1 MTNKEVL
8 ERGVPHEGE
17 ELMYFLLSDFWDKL
31 KEHGNLDAYSKC
43 PINLVSAYKDFLNQ
57 ETIVD
62 TNIHDKY
69 HNAEIVTEDA
79 EIVTDAEWREL

>member
-1 MTNKEVL
+1 MKNKEVL
-8 ERGVPHEGE
+8 ERDVLHERE
-17 ELMYFLLSDFWDKL
+17 ELMCFLLSDFWHKL

-62 TNIHDKY
+62 TNIYDKY
-69 HNAEIVTEDA
+69 YDA

>member
-8 ERGVPHEGE
+8 ERGAPHERE
-17 ELMYFLLSDFWDKL
+17 ELMCFLLSDFWDKL

-57 ETIVD
+57 ETFVD
-62 TNIHDKY
+62 TNIYDKY
-69 HNAEIVTEDA
+69 HDA
-79 EIVTDAEWREL
+79 EIVIDAEWREL